1 VARAYIGT
9 SGWVYA
15 GWREHLY
22 ADTPMKKWLHVA
34 SRAFDALEING
45 SFYTQ
50 IKPETYTRWY
60 AETPPGFRF
69 ALKGHRF
76 VTHYKRLR
84 DCEDSIVRLRDQV
97 QPLKD
102 KLGAVVWQ
110 LPSNFQC
117 ADDGGLVRLEGF
129 MRALDAWRDVPHA
142 LELRHRSWFTPAVAA
157 ILRANNVAVCMGDAP
172 DFPMWREVTAD
183 IVYVRLHGHTRK
195 YASSYSERS
204 LQAWA
209 AHAKR
214 WLAEGRDVHVYF
226 DNDAEG
232 HAVRN
237 ALRFQELVAGTPPRF
252 VPAARSESEP
262 LHLRPASAYAMPSP
276 ARKPYSS
283 PWRRADRRPAAHVT
297 QPIRRSGEFAPPAR
311 RAAARSAPDASGSAH
326 AAPSRRPSGRPRA
339 RASSAHRSTART
351 GSRARR
357 PASR

>member
-9 SGWVYA
+9 SGWVYG

-22 ADTPMKKWLHVA
+22 ADTPTKKWLYVA

-50 IKPETYTRWY
+50 IKPETYARWY
-60 AETPPGFRF
+60 EETPPDFRF

-76 VTHYKRLR
+76 VSHYKRLR
-84 DCEDSIVRLRDQV
+84 DCRDSIVRLRDQV

-102 KLGAVVWQ
+102 KLGAVIWQ

-117 ADDGGLVRLEGF
+117 SLERLEDF
-129 MRALDAWRDVPHA
+129 MHSLEAWRGVRHS
-142 LELRHRSWFTPAVAA
+142 LELRHKSWFVPEVAE

-183 IVYVRLHGHTRK
+183 MVYVRLHGHTRK
-195 YASSYSERS
+195 YASSYSEKS

-209 AHAKR
+209 DDARCWIAQ
-214 WLAEGRDVHVYF
+214 GRDVHVYF

-237 ALRFQELVAGTPPRF
+237 ALRFQQLVVGTPPREI
-252 VPAARSESEP
+252 PAA
-262 LHLRPASAYAMPSP
+262 AYEMPSP
-276 ARKPYSS
+276 ERKPYPS
-283 PWRRADRRPAAHVT
+283 PWRSVNRSAAARAGERPA
-297 QPIRRSGEFAPPAR
+297 RSATRSAESARPAR
-311 RAAARSAPDASGSAH
+311 RAAARSTPAASGSAH
-326 AAPSRRPSGRPRA
+326 ASPSRPPSARRGS
-339 RASSAHRSTART
+339 RASSARRSTTRT